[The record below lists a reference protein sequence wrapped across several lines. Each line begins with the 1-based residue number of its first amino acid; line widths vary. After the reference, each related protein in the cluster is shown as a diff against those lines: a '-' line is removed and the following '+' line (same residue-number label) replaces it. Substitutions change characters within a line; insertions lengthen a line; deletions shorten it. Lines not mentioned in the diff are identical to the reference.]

1 MKIQFCKE
9 CFDPMWSGSLY
20 AEFDV
25 AEEPTKEQCDAIE
38 DEIFEA
44 MGKYELEN
52 GDYEGF
58 DYWGACFEA
67 ARKHLKLIDN
77 PVVHTFYL

>member
-1 MKIQFCKE
+1 MKIQFVKPYE
-9 CFDPMWSGSLY
+9 YDDII

-25 AEEPTKEQCDAIE
+25 DKAPTKEQREAIE
-38 DEIFEA
+38 DEIFDA
-44 MGKYELEN
+44 MDKYWLEN

>member
-9 CFDPMWSGSLY
+9 CIDPMWSGSLY

-25 AEEPTKEQCDAIE
+25 AEAPTEEQCEAIE
-38 DEIFEA
+38 DEIFAA
-44 MGKYELEN
+44 MSEYELEN

-58 DYWGACFEA
+58 DYWGVCFEVV
-67 ARKHLKLIDN
+67 RKHLKIVDN

>member
-1 MKIQFCKE
+1 MKVQFCRE
-9 CFDPMWSGSLY
+9 CFDPMHSGNLF

-25 AEEPTKEQCDAIE
+25 AEEPTKEQCEAIE

-44 MGKYELEN
+44 MGEYELEN

-58 DYWGACFEA
+58 DYWGVCFEA
-67 ARKHLKLIDN
+67 ARKHLNIVDN
-77 PVVHTFYL
+77 PVIKTFYL

>member
-1 MKIQFCKE
+1 
-9 CFDPMWSGSLY
+9 MWSGSLF

-25 AEEPTKEQCDAIE
+25 AEAPTEEKCKAIE

-44 MGKYELEN
+44 MGEYELEH

-58 DYWGACFEA
+58 DWWGVCFKVA
-67 ARKHLKLIDN
+67 SKYLKVVQN
-77 PVVHTFYL
+77 PVVKTFYL